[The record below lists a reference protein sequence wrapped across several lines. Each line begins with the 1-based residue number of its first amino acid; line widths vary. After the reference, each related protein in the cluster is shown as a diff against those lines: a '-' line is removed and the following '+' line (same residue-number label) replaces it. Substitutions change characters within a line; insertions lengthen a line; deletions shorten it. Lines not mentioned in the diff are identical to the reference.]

1 MTTAEKIKE
10 LANKLN
16 EEANYY
22 GAYFDEI
29 ISCRDLPFDEF
40 KKACAEVDSRY
51 PKINRDKA
59 TLLLIYLGNAALEG
73 TLSPVN

>member
-1 MTTAEKIKE
+1 MNTAERIKD

-16 EEANYY
+16 EEASYY

-29 ISCRDLPFDEF
+29 FACRDLPLDEF
-40 KKACAEVDSRY
+40 KKACNEVDSRY

-59 TLLLIYLGNAALEG
+59 TLLLIFLGNEALERN
-73 TLSPVN
+73 LSPLN

>member
-1 MTTAEKIKE
+1 MTTAERIKD

-29 ISCRDLPFDEF
+29 FACRDLPLDEF
-40 KKACAEVDSRY
+40 KKACNEVDSRY

-59 TLLLIYLGNAALEG
+59 TLLLIFLGNRVSERN
-73 TLSPVN
+73 LSPLN